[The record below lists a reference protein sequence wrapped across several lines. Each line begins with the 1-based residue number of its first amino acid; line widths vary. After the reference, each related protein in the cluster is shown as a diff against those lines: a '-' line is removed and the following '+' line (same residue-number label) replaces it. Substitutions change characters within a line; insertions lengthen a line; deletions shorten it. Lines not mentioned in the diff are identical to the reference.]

1 MFDDYDVHLRF
12 LLHLLHD
19 HLNQHDQSGH
29 NREEEFNMRGCI
41 EAANHIVLMFID
53 YDVHLHIF
61 IFVFISFM
69 ITFFNREEEFN
80 MRACPEA
87 ANHSR
92 YLAWDMQVL
101 EELTF
106 L

>member
-1 MFDDYDVHLRF
+1 
-12 LLHLLHD
+12 
-19 HLNQHDQSGH
+19 
-29 NREEEFNMRGCI
+29 MRACP

-61 IFVFISFM
+61 VFISFM
-69 ITFFNREEEFN
+69 IIFFNREEEFN

-101 EELTF
+101 EEEQAFHGSVTF
-106 L
+106 AFVEEDEYEE

>member
-1 MFDDYDVHLRF
+1 MVKNVSGRR
-12 LLHLLHD
+12 LLL
-19 HLNQHDQSGH
+19 SPH
-29 NREEEFNMRGCI
+29 NREKEFNMRACP

-61 IFVFISFM
+61 IFFM
-69 ITFFNREEEFN
+69 IIFFNREEEFN

-101 EELTF
+101 EELAF
-106 L
+106 LVTLVHNVVMSPNHHHFM